1 MGVKWVGAILV
12 VLGCGSFGCIMA
24 ISYRRKEALLG
35 QFIRA
40 LEYMRCELS
49 YRLTPLPQLCRNA
62 ANAVTGPVQVLFS
75 RLAAELDAQVAP
87 DAALCMDAALTE
99 FPGLPADVLEQIHDL
114 GQTLGQFDL
123 PGQLHGLE
131 LCAQEARQKL
141 SALRE
146 NRTNRLRSYQTL
158 GLCAGAALAI
168 LLL

>member
-1 MGVKWVGAILV
+1 MSIKWMGAVLV
-12 VLGCGSFGCIMA
+12 VLGCGGFGFSMTMA
-24 ISYRRKEALLG
+24 YRRKEALLG
-35 QFIRA
+35 QLIRA

-62 ANAVTGPVQVLFS
+62 ANAVTGPVNLLFS
-75 RLAAELDAQVAP
+75 RLAAELDAQVSP
-87 DAALCMDAALTE
+87 DAGLCMDAALAN
-99 FPGLPADVLEQIHDL
+99 FPGIPEDVAQQIREL

-123 PGQLHGLE
+123 PGQLRGLE
-131 LCAQEARQKL
+131 LCTEAARSTLHQMQ
-141 SALRE
+141 E